1 MADERRLLLLFDGN
15 ALVHRAFHALPPL
28 TLSGTGEMINAVRG
42 FASTLLKLWND
53 VKPSHWGIAF
63 DLPEPTFRHKKF
75 ADYKKQ
81 RPATPAE
88 LVSQI
93 KRVHQVTDAFHIPSF
108 EVPGFE
114 ADDILGTLSRQ
125 AKQQG
130 IDTIVVTGDNDI
142 LQLVSPGVKVM
153 TPKRSFGETA
163 LYGEKEVYEK
173 YAISAGQLIDLKALT
188 GDPSDN
194 IPGIRGIGEK
204 TAVKL
209 LQQFH
214 TMEGI
219 YEHIEDVQ
227 PERVRELLRQG
238 KAQAM
243 GNRELVT
250 IVTDAPVTLDLES
263 CRVSAYERQ
272 RVVDLFRELGFV
284 RLLPSLP
291 DDGSNE
297 KAVSVSETVIDL
309 KYHVVE
315 TETALDTLV
324 SQLRSAGEFAID
336 TETSATNA
344 MIADLVGIS
353 VASTPGEAFY
363 IPVGHR
369 TLSEITQLP
378 LSKVV
383 EKLQPL
389 LTDDSIAKVA
399 QNGKY
404 DMIVLGRHG
413 LPFET
418 LQFDTM
424 IAAHLAGEKTL
435 GLKALVF
442 NKLGIEMTP
451 ITDLIGKGA
460 KQLSMAMV
468 DIAQASDY
476 ACADA
481 DMTLRI
487 KQIMEEELVKEQLWD
502 LFKETEMS
510 LVPVLVVMER
520 NGVALDAEQLKSMS
534 VSMGEEL
541 KRLES
546 EIYNDAGRSFNV
558 NSSQQLAVVLFE
570 ELKLSK
576 PRKTKSG
583 YSTDASVLEELRG
596 SHPVIERILEY
607 RQIAKLKSTYTDSL
621 LSLIN
626 PETGRVHTSYNQAG
640 TSTGRLSSSEPNL
653 QNIPVRGEMG
663 RKIRKAIVAQP
674 GWFLIS
680 ADYSQI
686 DLRALA
692 HLSGDRELI
701 DTFLRDEDVHTA
713 TASRIFNVSPGE
725 VTADMRRVAKTVNF
739 GVIYGMSEYGLE
751 QATEFNRAEAAQF
764 IASYFE
770 KYPGVR
776 RYLEQT
782 KQQARDTGY
791 VSTVLGR
798 RRYIPEI
805 NSTNRQIREAA
816 ERMAIN
822 MPVQGTSADII
833 KLAMIHLHREMKQER
848 LKSKMILQV
857 HDELVFEVPPEELD
871 TMKSLAM
878 NLMQQSMKLDVPLK
892 IDLKTGRNW
901 GEMG

>member
-1 MADERRLLLLFDGN
+1 MADEKRLLLLFDGN

-42 FASTLLKLWND
+42 FASTLLKLWSE

-75 ADYKKQ
+75 AEYKKQ

-93 KRVHQVTDAFHIPSF
+93 KRVHQLVEAFHIPSF
-108 EVPGFE
+108 EIPGFE

-130 IDTIVVTGDNDI
+130 IETILVTGDNDI
-142 LQLVSPGVKVM
+142 LQLVSPGIKVM
-153 TPKRSFGETA
+153 TPKRSFGDTV
-163 LYGEKEVYEK
+163 LYGENEVYSK
-173 YAISAGQLIDLKALT
+173 YAISPGQLVDFKALT
-188 GDPSDN
+188 GDSSDN

-209 LQQFH
+209 LQQYG
-214 TMEGI
+214 TIEGV
-219 YEHIEDVQ
+219 YEHIEQVE
-227 PERVRELLRQG
+227 PVRVRELLREGQ
-238 KAQAM
+238 AQALE
-243 GNRELVT
+243 NRELVT
-250 IVTDAPVTLDLES
+250 IVTDAPVLLDLDS

-272 RVVDLFRELGFV
+272 RVVELFRELGFV
-284 RLLPSLP
+284 RLLSNLP
-291 DDGSNE
+291 ENKDKE
-297 KAVSVSETVIDL
+297 KTIAATGPVVEL
-309 KYHVVE
+309 NYHVIE
-315 TETALDTLV
+315 TEAALDTLV

-336 TETSATNA
+336 TETSSMNA
-344 MIADLVGIS
+344 MAADLVGIS
-353 VASTPGEAFY
+353 VASTPGEASY

-378 LSKVV
+378 LTAVL
-383 EKLQPL
+383 EKLKPL
-389 LTDDSIAKVA
+389 IEDEYIAKVA

-404 DMIVLGRHG
+404 DMIVLSRHG
-413 LPFET
+413 LPFEN

-424 IAAHLAGEKTL
+424 IAAHLTGEKTL
-435 GLKALVF
+435 GLKALAF

-460 KQLSMAMV
+460 KQVPMSMV
-468 DIAQASDY
+468 DIAQAADY

-487 KQIMEEELVKEQLWD
+487 KLLMKEELVKEQLLD

-510 LVPVLVVMER
+510 FIPVLVTMEQ
-520 NGVALDAEQLKSMS
+520 NGVAFDTGQLESMS
-534 VSMGEEL
+534 QSMGKDL
-541 KRLES
+541 KRLEL
-546 EIYNDAGRSFNV
+546 EIYENVGHTFNV
-558 NSSQQLAVVLFE
+558 NSSQQLAVVLYE
-570 ELKLSK
+570 ELKLPR

-583 YSTDASVLEELRG
+583 YSTDASVLETLRDA
-596 SHPVIERILEY
+596 HAVVERILEY

-626 PETGRVHTSYNQAG
+626 PETGRIHTSYNQAG

-653 QNIPVRGEMG
+653 QNIPVRGDMG
-663 RKIRKAIVAQP
+663 RKIRRAIIAQP
-674 GWFLIS
+674 GWLLIS

-692 HLSGDRELI
+692 HISGDRELI

-713 TASRIFNVSPGE
+713 TASRIFNVPPGE
-725 VTADMRRVAKTVNF
+725 VTADMRRAAKTVNF
-739 GVIYGMSEYGLE
+739 GVIYGMSKYGLE
-751 QATEFNRAEAAQF
+751 QATEFTREEAAQF

-776 RYLEQT
+776 SYIEST

-833 KLAMIHLHREMKQER
+833 KLAMIHIYREMKQGN

-857 HDELVFEVPPEELD
+857 HDELVFEVPPEEMD
-871 TMKSLAM
+871 TMKSLVVK
-878 NLMQQSMKLDVPLK
+878 LMQHSMKLSVPLK
-892 IDLKTGRNW
+892 IDVKTGRNW
-901 GEMG
+901 GDMN

>member
-1 MADERRLLLLFDGN
+1 
-15 ALVHRAFHALPPL
+15 
-28 TLSGTGEMINAVRG
+28 
-42 FASTLLKLWND
+42 
-53 VKPSHWGIAF
+53 
-63 DLPEPTFRHKKF
+63 
-75 ADYKKQ
+75 
-81 RPATPAE
+81 
-88 LVSQI
+88 
-93 KRVHQVTDAFHIPSF
+93 
-108 EVPGFE
+108 
-114 ADDILGTLSRQ
+114 
-125 AKQQG
+125 
-130 IDTIVVTGDNDI
+130 
-142 LQLVSPGVKVM
+142 
-153 TPKRSFGETA
+153 
-163 LYGEKEVYEK
+163 
-173 YAISAGQLIDLKALT
+173 
-188 GDPSDN
+188 
-194 IPGIRGIGEK
+194 
-204 TAVKL
+204 
-209 LQQFH
+209 
-214 TMEGI
+214 MEGI

-227 PERVRELLRQG
+227 PERVKGLLRQG
-238 KAQAM
+238 QAQAM

-353 VASTPGEAFY
+353 VSSTPGEAFY

-413 LPFET
+413 LLFET